1 MTLLMTTTNFYH
13 FRVNGSGCTIGIER
27 DEFPT
32 EKMAL
37 HEARRRTRWTS

>member
-1 MTLLMTTTNFYH
+1 MTLLMTTTEWYVFK
-13 FRVNGSGCTIGIER
+13 VNLSGCTIGISR

-37 HEARRRTRWTS
+37 HEARRRTWTS